1 MEEEGRRERE
11 AKFFENSGLSD
22 ACLAVAM

>member
-22 ACLAVAM
+22 ACLAVAI